1 MTGWGSGLQWDKVV
15 RVELVRN
22 TCCTTGREDFVTF
35 LVTLVGDLS
44 QEKKLKIVTSTTFLL
59 AYSLTMCTSL
69 TGTCVKMMEVET
81 ASSITSV
88 TISSIMEV
96 KDWETAISGT
106 IMSWF
111 IYHKSIFRKFISY
124 TGNTYL

>member
-1 MTGWGSGLQWDKVV
+1 
-15 RVELVRN
+15 
-22 TCCTTGREDFVTF
+22 
-35 LVTLVGDLS
+35 
-44 QEKKLKIVTSTTFLL
+44 
-59 AYSLTMCTSL
+59 
-69 TGTCVKMMEVET
+69 MMEVET

-111 IYHKSIFRKFISY
+111 IYHKINIQQIHQLHRKYF
-124 TGNTYL
+124 